1 MGGFSMNNDFTLSF
15 KATFKR
21 EEVKGLIREVT
32 ELFEEFLKKSNID
45 INDTENIMVILY
57 NETLK
62 IKERIYDKSYKTV
75 RDITK
80 AEGKLELIKKCIEL
94 SECK

>member
-1 MGGFSMNNDFTLSF
+1 
-15 KATFKR
+15 
-21 EEVKGLIREVT
+21 
-32 ELFEEFLKKSNID
+32 
-45 INDTENIMVILY
+45 MVILY